1 MEELH
6 SPEKALGK
14 KFSPLFMCSVVPDL
28 ISLTMKI
35 VFHTKIINKLSHYII
50 KGENSTNFF
59 SKIYFAWQE
68 KFVSLILIV

>member
-14 KFSPLFMCSVVPDL
+14 KFSPLFMSSVVPDL

-35 VFHTKIINKLSHYII
+35 VFQTKIINKLSHYIK
-50 KGENSTNFF
+50 KGENLTNLFCMAGR
-59 SKIYFAWQE
+59 IRE
-68 KFVSLILIV
+68 FVYI